1 MSESASGS
9 KEKKNYRKVSADP
22 VGVGQSRRRPRT
34 VADSDRVGQSR
45 CGSLT
50 VSDSDRVDQSRCGP
64 RTVADSARVGQSRC
78 GSLTVADSTGVD
90 QSRCGPR
97 IVADSARVGQSRCG
111 PLTVADSTGVD
122 LSRCGSITVA
132 DSILVGQSRCGPR
145 TVADSGRV
153 GQIRFGS
160 LVDADSTSV
169 EGDKEDDQSAA
180 GSTFITN
187 FFRSVW
193 KKMSGSVSNSS
204 EQEEYPEF
212 IDHSELTEDNLD
224 SPRYRPQSIESLC
237 RATKFSETEIKKIY
251 RNFKSECP
259 TGTIRQET
267 FKGIYAKFFPYGV
280 ASYRYAHYVFN
291 TLDHNKL
298 GYLNFEDFVKG
309 LSVLCRGS
317 KRMRS

>member
-9 KEKKNYRKVSADP
+9 KENKNYRKVSVDP
-22 VGVGQSRRRPRT
+22 VGVS
-34 VADSDRVGQSR
+34 QSR
-45 CGSLT
+45 CGSLAAAES
-50 VSDSDRVDQSRCGP
+50 VVQSRC
-64 RTVADSARVGQSRC
+64 
-78 GSLTVADSTGVD
+78 
-90 QSRCGPR
+90 
-97 IVADSARVGQSRCG
+97 
-111 PLTVADSTGVD
+111 
-122 LSRCGSITVA
+122 
-132 DSILVGQSRCGPR
+132 
-145 TVADSGRV
+145 
-153 GQIRFGS
+153 GS
-160 LVDADSTSV
+160 LVDADSACV

-180 GSTFITN
+180 VSTFITK
-187 FFRSVW
+187 FFRAVW

-237 RATKFSETEIKKIY
+237 RATKFSEAEIKKIY

-317 KRMRS
+317 MDEKLRWIFTLYDINGDGVLSRDDLFNIVSSVYELMGVYTTQAFDNGTVAKRVEIMFQRMDRNKNGQITLDEFLDLCSNDKDIQNSIRGLTMPSLNI